1 MSQYS
6 TLDATMVFFL
16 VWAQTFAYLIA
27 IAVLCKGL
35 YKTIQALC
43 KRQSMINRAGWCVLL
58 VVIPILIAA
67 TSMLCWEFLQM
78 SADDL
83 IKLYQTYKT
92 S

>member
-1 MSQYS
+1 MIQYS

-16 VWAQTFAYLIA
+16 VWAQTFAYLIS

-43 KRQSMINRAGWCVLL
+43 EKRSLVSRGGWCVLII
-58 VVIPILIAA
+58 VIPILLCA
-67 TSMLCWEFLQM
+67 TSVLCWEFLQM
-78 SADDL
+78 SAEDL
-83 IKLYQTYKT
+83 IKIYQNYKT